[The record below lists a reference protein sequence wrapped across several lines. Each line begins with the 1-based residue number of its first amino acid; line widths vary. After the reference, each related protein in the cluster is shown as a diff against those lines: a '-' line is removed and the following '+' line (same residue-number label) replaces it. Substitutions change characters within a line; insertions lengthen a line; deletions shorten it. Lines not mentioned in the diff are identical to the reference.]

1 MKRQITY
8 AAAIGA
14 LIASAVLSI
23 NSCDTQNTTT
33 PETSGF
39 APVSE
44 LHMTVG
50 PESAAYEILYSIE
63 NPSPEKSV
71 KATVTPE
78 TDWIYDVN
86 ATGSYGIVSFMTAE
100 NTDTTLTREAVI
112 TLAYGEETL
121 DFTIT
126 QETARTYG
134 HFSITTGPNTTG
146 EVFWTVTPPD
156 DELTYVN
163 MLTDKATWE
172 SFSSYE
178 EYMQYDIKYF
188 QDMAEERGI
197 PYEDFLKASI
207 LKKGKTE
214 ASVKDLSPDSEYVV
228 YAYGMDST
236 GRILTGMYYAGTSTM
251 PVEDTDVTF
260 ELSVTQEFP
269 YATISAVPSRDDVYY
284 LMDIYNSTGTPEE
297 ITQAY
302 QEMLDEVLYM
312 VSAFGMSIYDYMMD
326 VAFIGPATSDPIQV
340 GEVMEFTAFAV
351 AVDVNTGTLTSVA
364 STQVCEIDFGF

>member
-39 APVSE
+39 GPASD

-50 PESAAYEILYSIE
+50 PESAAHEILYSIE

-71 KATVTPE
+71 KATVTPDA
-78 TDWIYDVN
+78 DWIYDVN
-86 ATGSYGIVSFMTAE
+86 ETGSYGIVSFMTAE

-112 TLAYGEETL
+112 TLTYGDEKL

-134 HFSITTGPNTTG
+134 HFAIATGPNTTG

-156 DELTYVN
+156 DELTYVT
-163 MLTDKATWE
+163 MLTDKATWN

-236 GRILTGMYYAGTSTM
+236 GRILTGMYYAETSTM

-326 VAFIGPATSDPIQV
+326 TAFIGPATSDPIQV